1 MLEFTD
7 VQKAGLGFLTFG
19 VVFLFLSVMLFFDGG
34 LMALANIFLLLG
46 LTLVVGIQRSVA
58 YFLERSRAKATGA
71 LLLGMA
77 VVLYGF
83 PMIGIVFEIYG
94 LVIILRGLFP
104 GVLATVR
111 SMWNAWSFP

>member
-7 VQKAGLGFLTFG
+7 LQKAGLGFLSFG
-19 VVFLFLSVMLFFDGG
+19 VAFLFLSVMLFFDGG

-46 LTLVVGIQRSVA
+46 LMLVVGVQRSVT

-77 VVLYGF
+77 VVLYGS
-83 PMIGIVFEIYG
+83 PMIGIVFEVYG
-94 LVIILRGLFP
+94 LVVILRGLFP
-104 GVLATVR
+104 GVLATIR
-111 SMWNAWSFP
+111 SMWSTWFFP